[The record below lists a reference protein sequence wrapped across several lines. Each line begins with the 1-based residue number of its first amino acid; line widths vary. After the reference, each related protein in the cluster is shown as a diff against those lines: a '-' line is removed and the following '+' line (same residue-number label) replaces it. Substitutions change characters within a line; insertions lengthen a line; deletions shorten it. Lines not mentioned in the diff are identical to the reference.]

1 MAPRHQ
7 RNKNMSVKYSQSSP
21 ARALLALGLI
31 AAALPAANAQ
41 DSTGTS
47 ADASAQPAAGQMQA
61 VVVTGT
67 RSLNRRTL
75 ETESPVDVIS
85 SKELLSTGSNELAT
99 VLSRLLP
106 SMNFPRP
113 VGADASDAVRPAQL
127 RGLSP
132 DQTLVLVNGK
142 RRHTSSVVNVNG
154 TLGRGSAPVDL
165 NAIPLA
171 AIDHVEVLRDGAAA
185 QYGSDAIAGVINI
198 ILKKGAEGGELEV
211 QYGEYD
217 KGDGEQTTVRG
228 SAGMAL
234 GDKGW
239 VRLAIEAANRNPTNR
254 AFADPRPEAGPRQGT
269 ITQRYGDPD
278 SRPRSIFVNS
288 QYALSDSVDWYAFA
302 NYGERKTSS
311 AATWRTAYTTP
322 FNAANPVLR
331 SALYPEG
338 FLPLEDSTSK
348 DSALVTGLRGEL
360 AGWRWDASLNYGRNR
375 FSLDVDNSTNLSAG
389 FANPS
394 QTSFYAGKLSS
405 TQKVANLDVAR
416 DIPVSWMA
424 GPLTVA
430 LGAEARYESYE
441 IGAGEP
447 NSYFGGG
454 AQGFSGFRP
463 ENAGKNSRNNQSLY
477 LNLEGDITKDLSG
490 SLAVRHEHYSDF
502 GNTTSGKAS
511 ARYAFTP
518 AFALRGTVSNGFRAP
533 SLAQEFYT
541 ITTTNF
547 LVINGQNTPIETGT
561 FPVGSAAAQ
570 ALGAQPLKPERARN
584 LSFGAQWQPLRNW
597 TTTVDLYRIDIDDRV
612 IFSSNLQ
619 LSGAAAAG
627 LNTALQNRGIF
638 VGAARYFTNAVD
650 TRTKGLDVV
659 STYRL
664 NLAQGARADFT
675 LAYNHND
682 NEVRHVAATPAAL
695 ANAGLVLADRQT
707 INRLTVG
714 SPKDKLGLNGEVT
727 RGTWS
732 GRTSVTRYGKFTV
745 PQNNAAL
752 DQTYDPQWVLD
763 VSGTVRLAGN
773 WRVTLGIDNLTNRY
787 PAQVTS
793 SGNLNVNGTQPYS
806 VWAPNG
812 FNGRFFYAKAGY
824 SW

>member
-1 MAPRHQ
+1 
-7 RNKNMSVKYSQSSP
+7 MSVKHSHPNP

-31 AAALPAANAQ
+31 ASTLPAARAQ
-41 DSTGTS
+41 E
-47 ADASAQPAAGQMQA
+47 AAPAQPAASGEMQA

-75 ETESPVDVIS
+75 QTESPVDVIS
-85 SKELLSTGSNELAT
+85 SRELLGTGSSELAT

-154 TLGRGSAPVDL
+154 SMGRGSAPVDL

-171 AIDHVEVLRDGAAA
+171 AIDHIEVLRDGAAA
-185 QYGSDAIAGVINI
+185 QYGSDAIAGVVNI
-198 ILKKGAEGGELEV
+198 ILKKGADGGEAEV
-211 QYGEYD
+211 SYGQFS

-228 SAGMAL
+228 SSGFRL

-239 VRLAIEAANRNPTNR
+239 LRVAVEAANRNPTNR
-254 AFADPRPEAGPRQGT
+254 SFADPRPEAGPRQGT

-278 SRPRSIFVNS
+278 SRPRSLFLNS
-288 QYALSDSVDWYAFA
+288 QVSLNDDIDWYAFA

-322 FNAANPVLR
+322 FDPANPHLR

-338 FLPLEDSTSK
+338 FLPLEDSTST
-348 DSALVTGLRGEL
+348 DASLVTGLKGEL

-375 FSLDVDNSTNLSAG
+375 FSLDVDNTANLSKD
-389 FANPS
+389 FANPA
-394 QTSFYAGKLSS
+394 QTSFYAGKLVS
-405 TQKVANLDVAR
+405 TQELANLDVAR

-463 ENAGKNSRNNQSLY
+463 GNAGENSRNNQSLY
-477 LNLEGDITKDLSG
+477 LNLEGDITKQLSG
-490 SLAVRHEHYSDF
+490 SVAVRHERYSDF

-518 AFALRGTVSNGFRAP
+518 QFALRGTVSNGFRAP

-561 FPVGSAAAQ
+561 FPVNSAAAG

-584 LSFGAQWQPLRNW
+584 LSFGAQWQPIRNW
-597 TTTVDLYRIDIDDRV
+597 TTTVDLYRIDIDDRIV
-612 IFSSNLQ
+612 FSSNLQ
-619 LSGAAAAG
+619 LANAPK
-627 LNTALQNRGIF
+627 LNAALQGNGIF

-650 TRTKGLDVV
+650 TRTKGVDVV

-664 NLAQGARADFT
+664 NLSQGARADFT

-682 NEVRHVAATPAAL
+682 NEVRHVAATPS
-695 ANAGLVLADRQT
+695 VLADEKLVLVDRQSV
-707 INRLTVG
+707 NRLTVG
-714 SPKDKLGLNGEVT
+714 SPKDKLALAGDYT
-727 RGTWS
+727 RGVWN
-732 GRTSVTRYGKFTV
+732 GHVNVTRYGKFTV
-745 PQNNAAL
+745 PQNNPAL
-752 DQTYDPQWVLD
+752 DQNYDPQWTLD
-763 VSGTVRLAGN
+763 VSGSVRLASN
-773 WRVTLGIDNLTNRY
+773 WRLTAGVDNLTNRY

-793 SGNLNVNGTQPYS
+793 TGNLNVAGTQPYS
-806 VWAPNG
+806 IWAPNG
-812 FNGRFFYAKAGY
+812 FNGRFMYVKAGY

>member
-1 MAPRHQ
+1 
-7 RNKNMSVKYSQSSP
+7 MSVKHQHPNPS
-21 ARALLALGLI
+21 RALLAL
-31 AAALPAANAQ
+31 ALVAGSFPAAQAQ
-41 DSTGTS
+41 NTT
-47 ADASAQPAAGQMQA
+47 AAAQPAAEAQT

-67 RSLNRRTL
+67 RSLNRRSL
-75 ETESPVDVIS
+75 DTESPVDVIG
-85 SKELLSTGSNELAT
+85 SKELLSTGSSELAT

-142 RRHTSSVVNVNG
+142 RRHASSVVNVNG

-185 QYGSDAIAGVINI
+185 QYGSDAIAGVVNI
-198 ILKKGAEGGELEV
+198 ILKKGAEGGDIEAT
-211 QYGEYD
+211 YGEYD

-228 SAGMAL
+228 SAGFKL

-239 VRLAIEAANRNPTNR
+239 ARLAVEAGNRNPTNR
-254 AFADPRPEAGPRQGT
+254 AFVDPRPESGPRRGT

-278 SRPRSIFVNS
+278 SRPRSLFVNG
-288 QYALSDSVDWYAFA
+288 QYSLTDNIDWYAFA

-311 AATWRTAYTTP
+311 AATWRTA
-322 FNAANPVLR
+322 AAATRV
-331 SALYPEG
+331 AAIYPEG
-338 FLPLEDSTSK
+338 FLPLQDSKSQ
-348 DSALVTGLRGEL
+348 DASLVTGLRGEL
-360 AGWRWDASLNYGRNR
+360 AGWRWDASLNHGRNR
-375 FSLDVDNSTNLSAG
+375 FSLDVDNT
-389 FANPS
+389 ANYDLGAASP
-394 QTSFYAGKLSS
+394 TSFYAGKLTS
-405 TQKVANLDVAR
+405 TQDVANLDVAR

-430 LGAEARYESYE
+430 LGLEARYESYE

-454 AQGFSGFRP
+454 SQGFAGFRP

-477 LNLEGDITKDLSG
+477 LNLEGDITKKLSG
-490 SLAVRHEHYSDF
+490 SLAVRHERYSDF
-502 GNTTSGKAS
+502 GNTTSGKGS
-511 ARYAFTP
+511 LRYQFTP

-541 ITTTNF
+541 ITTTNY
-547 LVINGQNTPIETGT
+547 LVVNGVNTPIETGT
-561 FPVGSAAAQ
+561 FPVNSAAAQ
-570 ALGAQPLKPERARN
+570 ALGARPLKAERARN
-584 LSFGAQWQPLRNW
+584 LSFGAQFQPIRNW

-612 IFSSNLQ
+612 VFSSNLQ
-619 LSGAAAAG
+619 LANAPQ
-627 LNTALQNRGIF
+627 LNNALRAQGIY

-650 TRTKGLDVV
+650 TRTKGVDVV

-664 NLAQGARADFT
+664 NLKEGARADFT

-682 NEVRHVAATPAAL
+682 NEVRHVAATPAVL
-695 ANAGLVLADRQT
+695 AAEKLVLVDRQSV
-707 INRLTVG
+707 NRLTVG
-714 SPKDKLGLNGEVT
+714 SPKDKLTLAADYT

-732 GRTSVTRYGKFTV
+732 TRANVTRYGKFTV
-745 PQNNAAL
+745 PQNNPAL

-763 VSGTVRLAGN
+763 VSGTVRLASN

-793 SGNLNVNGTQPYS
+793 ASHLDVYGTQPYS
-806 VWAPNG
+806 IWAPNG
-812 FNGRFFYAKAGY
+812 FNGRFFYLKAGY

>member
-1 MAPRHQ
+1 
-7 RNKNMSVKYSQSSP
+7 MSVKYSRSNP

-31 AAALPAANAQ
+31 AAALPAARAQ
-41 DSTGTS
+41 DGAAANTANTA
-47 ADASAQPAAGQMQA
+47 ADAGGQMQA

-85 SKELLSTGSNELAT
+85 SRELLSTGSSELAT

-106 SMNFPRP
+106 SMNFPHP
-113 VGADASDAVRPAQL
+113 TGADASDAVRPAQL

-142 RRHTSSVVNVNG
+142 RRHTSAVVNVNG

-171 AIDHVEVLRDGAAA
+171 AIDHIEVLRDGAAA
-185 QYGSDAIAGVINI
+185 QYGSDAIAGVVNI
-198 ILKKGAEGGELEV
+198 ILKKGADGGDAEI

-228 SAGMAL
+228 STGFRL

-239 VRLAIEAANRNPTNR
+239 VRVAVEAANRNPTNR
-254 AFADPRPEAGPRQGT
+254 AFPDPRPEAGPRRGT

-278 SRPRSIFVNS
+278 SRPRTLFVNS
-288 QYALSDSVDWYAFA
+288 QYAINDDIDWYAFA

-322 FNAANPVLR
+322 FDPANPHLR
-331 SALYPEG
+331 STLYPEG
-338 FLPLEDSTSK
+338 FLPLEDSKSTDTSV
-348 DSALVTGLRGEL
+348 VTGLRGML
-360 AGWRWDASLNYGRNR
+360 SGWRWDASLNYGRNR

-389 FANPS
+389 FPNPA
-394 QTSFYAGKLSS
+394 QTSFYAGKLTS
-405 TQKVANLDVAR
+405 TQELFNLDVAR
-416 DIPVSWMA
+416 DVPVSWMS

-430 LGAEARYESYE
+430 LGVEARHESYE

-447 NSYFGGG
+447 NSWFGGG

-477 LNLEGDITKDLSG
+477 LNLEGDITKKLSG
-490 SLAVRHEHYSDF
+490 SLAVRHERYSDF

-518 AFALRGTVSNGFRAP
+518 EFALRGTVSNGFRAP
-533 SLAQEFYT
+533 SLAQEYYT

-561 FPVGSAAAQ
+561 FPVNSAAAQ

-584 LSFGAQWQPLRNW
+584 LSFGAQWQPIRNW

-650 TRTKGLDVV
+650 TRTKGVDVV
-659 STYRL
+659 STYRM

-682 NEVRHVAATPAAL
+682 NEVRHVAATPAVL
-695 ANAGLVLADRQT
+695 SNANLVLADRQT
-707 INRLTVG
+707 VNRLTVG
-714 SPKDKLGLNGEVT
+714 SPKDKLTLAGDYT
-727 RGTWS
+727 RGQWS
-732 GRTSVTRYGKFTV
+732 GHANVTRYGKFTV
-745 PQNNAAL
+745 PQNNVAL

-763 VSGTVRLAGN
+763 VSASVRVAGN

-793 SGNLNVNGTQPYS
+793 AGNLNVNGTQPYS

-812 FNGRFFYAKAGY
+812 FNGRFFYGKVAY
-824 SW
+824 TW

>member
-1 MAPRHQ
+1 
-7 RNKNMSVKYSQSSP
+7 MSVKHSRPNP

-31 AAALPAANAQ
+31 ASSLPAAQAQ
-41 DSTGTS
+41 QNTPD
-47 ADASAQPAAGQMQA
+47 QPAAGEMQA

-85 SKELLSTGSNELAT
+85 SRELLGTGSSELAT

-142 RRHTSSVVNVNG
+142 RRHTSAVVNVNG
-154 TLGRGSAPVDL
+154 TQGRGSAPVDL

-171 AIDHVEVLRDGAAA
+171 AIDHIEVLRDGAAA
-185 QYGSDAIAGVINI
+185 QYGSDAIAGVVNI
-198 ILKKGAEGGELEV
+198 ILKKGAEGGEAEI

-228 SAGMAL
+228 SAGFAL

-239 VRLAIEAANRNPTNR
+239 LRVAVEAANRNPTNR
-254 AFADPRPEAGPRQGT
+254 AFPDPRPEAGPRRGT
-269 ITQRYGDPD
+269 LTQRYGDPD
-278 SRPRSIFVNS
+278 SRPRSLFLNS
-288 QYALSDSVDWYAFA
+288 QYNINENLDWYAFA

-322 FNAANPVLR
+322 FNAAAPTLR
-331 SALYPEG
+331 TPLYPEG
-338 FLPLEDSTSK
+338 FLPLQDSTST
-348 DSALVTGLRGEL
+348 DSSLVTGLRGEL
-360 AGWRWDASLNYGRNR
+360 AGWRWDASLNFGRNR
-375 FSLDVDNSTNLSAG
+375 FELDVDNTTNLSAG
-389 FANPS
+389 FPNPG
-394 QTSFYAGKLSS
+394 QTSFYAGKLTT
-405 TQKVANLDVAR
+405 TQDVANLDVAR

-430 LGAEARYESYE
+430 LGLEARYESYE

-477 LNLEGDITKDLSG
+477 LNLEGDITSKLSG
-490 SLAVRHEHYSDF
+490 SLAVRHERYSDF

-518 AFALRGTVSNGFRAP
+518 QFALRGTVSNGFRAP
-533 SLAQEFYT
+533 SLAQESYT

-547 LVINGQNTPIETGT
+547 LVINGQNTPFETGT
-561 FPVGSAAAQ
+561 FAVGSAAAS
-570 ALGAQPLKPERARN
+570 ALGAQALKPERARN
-584 LSFGAQWQPLRNW
+584 LSFGAQWQPIRNW

-612 IFSSNLQ
+612 IFSSNLL
-619 LSGAAAAG
+619 LSSAAAAG
-627 LNTALQNRGIF
+627 LNTALQNQGIF

-650 TRTKGLDVV
+650 TRTKGVDVV
-659 STYRL
+659 STYRM

-682 NEVRHVAATPAAL
+682 NEVRHVAATPALL
-695 ANAGLVLADRQT
+695 ADAGLVLADRQT
-707 INRLTVG
+707 VNRLTVG
-714 SPKDKLGLNGEVT
+714 SPKDKLTLSGDYT

-732 GRTSVTRYGKFTV
+732 GHANVTRYGKFTV
-745 PQNNAAL
+745 PQNTAAL

-763 VSGTVRLAGN
+763 VSTSVRVASN

-793 SGNLNVNGTQPYS
+793 NGNLNVNGTQPYS

-812 FNGRFFYAKAGY
+812 FNGRFFYGKVGY

>member
-1 MAPRHQ
+1 
-7 RNKNMSVKYSQSSP
+7 MSVKHSRP
-21 ARALLALGLI
+21 HPGRALLALGLI
-31 AAALPAANAQ
+31 ASVVPAAQAQ
-41 DSTGTS
+41 QAAPAG
-47 ADASAQPAAGQMQA
+47 AQPAAGEIQA

-85 SKELLSTGSNELAT
+85 SKELLSTGSSELAT

-142 RRHTSSVVNVNG
+142 RRHTSAVVNVNG
-154 TLGRGSAPVDL
+154 SLGRGSAPVDL

-171 AIDHVEVLRDGAAA
+171 AIDHIEVLRDGAAA
-185 QYGSDAIAGVINI
+185 QYGSDAIAGVVNI
-198 ILKKGAEGGELEV
+198 ILKKGADGGEAEI

-228 SAGMAL
+228 STGFKL

-239 VRLAIEAANRNPTNR
+239 VRVAVEAANRNPTNR
-254 AFADPRPEAGPRQGT
+254 SFPDPRPEAGPRQGT
-269 ITQRYGDPD
+269 VTQRYGDPD
-278 SRPRSIFVNS
+278 SRPRSLFLNS
-288 QYALSDSVDWYAFA
+288 QVNINENLDWYAFA

-322 FNAANPVLR
+322 FNAAAPTLR
-331 SALYPEG
+331 STLYPQG
-338 FLPLEDSTSK
+338 FLPLEDSKSTDTS
-348 DSALVTGLRGEL
+348 LVTGLRGEL

-375 FSLDVDNSTNLSAG
+375 FSLDVDNTTNLSAG

-394 QTSFYAGKLSS
+394 QTSFYAGKLAT
-405 TQKVANLDVAR
+405 TQEVANLDVAR
-416 DIPVSWMA
+416 DIPVSWMS

-430 LGAEARYESYE
+430 LGAEARYEAYE

-477 LNLEGDITKDLSG
+477 LNLEGDITKNLSG
-490 SLAVRHEHYSDF
+490 SLAVRHERYSDF

-533 SLAQEFYT
+533 SLAQESYT

-547 LVINGQNTPIETGT
+547 LQVKNPDGSSTNTPIETGT
-561 FPVGSAAAQ
+561 FAVGSAAAT

-584 LSFGAQWQPLRNW
+584 LSIGAQWQPIRNW
-597 TTTVDLYRIDIDDRV
+597 TTTVDLYRIDIDDRI

-619 LSGAAAAG
+619 LSSQAAAG
-627 LNTALQNRGIF
+627 LNAALQNQRIF

-650 TRTKGLDVV
+650 TRTKGVDVV
-659 STYRL
+659 STYRM

-682 NEVRHVAATPAAL
+682 NEVRHVAATPALL

-707 INRLTVG
+707 VNRLTVG
-714 SPKDKLGLNGEVT
+714 SPKDKLTLSGDYT

-732 GRTSVTRYGKFTV
+732 GHANVTRYGKFTV
-745 PQNNAAL
+745 PQNNVAL

-763 VSGTVRLAGN
+763 VSTSVRVASN

-793 SGNLNVNGTQPYS
+793 AGNLNVNGTQPYS
-806 VWAPNG
+806 IWAPNG
-812 FNGRFFYAKAGY
+812 FNGRFFYGKVGY